1 MYKKLHLNVVFKL
14 KPVFVVYWY
23 CKYFSKIIS
32 NYYWKKTHTF
42 KKQIKFSQHLK
53 IIIWAELQKVF
64 FNLNFLI
71 PSLPNVVLVVVYWN
85 PPRLSTELYW
95 EDGEHIWMYSLTFA
109 DRWQPT
115 PLWRVSRDTVKNWLP
130 QQLVARQAGVVQ
142 SVSGLEVGLV
152 GAGDGVGGGPWV
164 TAGLEGLSW
173 GAEVR
178 TQNVR
183 TCYFQSLQR
192 WLLASRKP
200 IAPSAGGYGA
210 ASP

>member
-1 MYKKLHLNVVFKL
+1 M
-14 KPVFVVYWY
+14 
-23 CKYFSKIIS
+23 
-32 NYYWKKTHTF
+32 
-42 KKQIKFSQHLK
+42 
-53 IIIWAELQKVF
+53 
-64 FNLNFLI
+64 
-71 PSLPNVVLVVVYWN
+71 
-85 PPRLSTELYW
+85 
-95 EDGEHIWMYSLTFA
+95 
-109 DRWQPT
+109 
-115 PLWRVSRDTVKNWLP
+115 KNWLP

-142 SVSGLEVGLV
+142 SVSGLEMGLV